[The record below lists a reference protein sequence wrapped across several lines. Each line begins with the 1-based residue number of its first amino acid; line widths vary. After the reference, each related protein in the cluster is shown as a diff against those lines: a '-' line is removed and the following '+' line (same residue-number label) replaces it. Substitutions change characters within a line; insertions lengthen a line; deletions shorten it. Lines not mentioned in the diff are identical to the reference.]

1 MNYIAVDTSGKHLT
15 LIANKGGKIYE
26 YFDPDCGVDHSVSL
40 MPELERLLR
49 RADMNINDADFF
61 ACAVGAGSF
70 TGIRIGV
77 STVKALAFAADKPVL
92 RLTSFD
98 TLSYNIDNGKVLAV
112 IDAKHN
118 GYYICPY
125 VDGTAGTPEYALKD
139 RLADFK
145 GYRLVSGE
153 KIEGLD
159 TTVVSVAEGLKRAIE
174 KKAGE
179 VSRDINSLTPL
190 YVRKSQAEE
199 GR

>member
-15 LIANKGGKIYE
+15 LLAKKDGKVYGIS
-26 YFDPDCGVDHSVSL
+26 DSDCGVNHSVRL
-40 MPELERLLR
+40 MPELENLLIK
-49 RADMNINDADFF
+49 AGMKPADADFF

-77 STVKALAFAADKPVL
+77 STVKALAFAAKKPVL
-92 RLTSFD
+92 KITSFD
-98 TLSYNIDNGKVLAV
+98 TLSYNVDSGKVLAV

-118 GYYICPY
+118 GYYVCPY
-125 VDGTAGTPEYALKD
+125 VSGVAGTPEY
-139 RLADFK
+139 
-145 GYRLVSGE
+145 VSGE
-153 KIEGLD
+153 RLAEFKDYLFVSGEEINGIK
-159 TTVVSVAEGLKRAIE
+159 TQIVSVAEGFKRAIE

-179 VSRDINSLTPL
+179 VSCDINSLVPL

>member
-15 LIANKGGKIYE
+15 LIVKKDERIYE

-40 MPELERLLR
+40 MPELERLLT
-49 RADMNINDADFF
+49 RADMQIKDADFF

-77 STVKALAFAADKPVL
+77 STVKALCLATGKPVL

-98 TLSYNIDNGKVLAV
+98 TLSYNIDSGKVLAV

-118 GYYICPY
+118 GYYVCQY
-125 VDGTAGTPEYALKD
+125 VEGRAGVAEYVLKD

-145 GYRLVSGE
+145 DYLFVSGE
-153 KIEGLD
+153 KIEGLK
-159 TTVVSVAEGLKRAIE
+159 TTVVSVCEGFKHAIE
-174 KKAGE
+174 KNIGE
-179 VSRDINSLTPL
+179 ISNDINSLTPL

-199 GR
+199 GG